1 MLAKA
6 ASGSPKNITPKREG
20 IEQTSFE
27 IVRLCV
33 HLSEGHR
40 QARIRAQAMERD
52 LKHRGR
58 NINADDGASRSYPVS
73 ESQRGLTATTANVEN
88 LLALGRLQRVYG
100 RKSPGRRSGGRAT
113 RETAPRSCQ
122 LPRSSVRFVRRSPW
136 ASGFRHVNV
145 LARKF
150 NALRSVSYRRTLS
163 GVSRIGEHYIER
175 LDRTAEDFLREHQ
188 HVGPLDFTGPL
199 SARSFLA
206 LSRETAP

>member
-1 MLAKA
+1 LPSGQNCSLSNLSTTVFPRRMLAKA

-136 ASGFRHVNV
+136 DSGFRHVNV

-150 NALRSVSYRRTLS
+150 NALRSVSYRRTL
-163 GVSRIGEHYIER
+163 
-175 LDRTAEDFLREHQ
+175 
-188 HVGPLDFTGPL
+188 
-199 SARSFLA
+199 
-206 LSRETAP
+206 

>member
-1 MLAKA
+1 MGGA
-6 ASGSPKNITPKREG
+6 APAALHCRLVKIAHFQTYQQLSSHDGCRRRQPRDRRRTPKREG

-150 NALRSVSYRRTLS
+150 SALRSVSYRRTL
-163 GVSRIGEHYIER
+163 
-175 LDRTAEDFLREHQ
+175 
-188 HVGPLDFTGPL
+188 
-199 SARSFLA
+199 
-206 LSRETAP
+206 